1 MIAFLMF
8 TIGKL
13 SSLADVSADA
23 LRYYEREG
31 LLTPTSKSEGGYR
44 LYDDASVRRVRL
56 IKQAQQCGFTLA
68 EICELLALRSDNDA
82 CCGDIRTRAIE
93 KKLQLEGKI
102 HTLRGMS
109 KALDALIADCAHE
122 DHSVKECPILAA
134 LERAAA
140 VARSE

>member
-1 MIAFLMF
+1 MF

-13 SSLADVSADA
+13 SSLAEVSPDA

-31 LLTPTSKSEGGYR
+31 LVTPIGKSAGGYR
-44 LYDDASVRRVRL
+44 LYDEASVRRVRL

-68 EICELLALRSDNDA
+68 EILELLVLRSHDDA
-82 CCGDIRTRAIE
+82 CCGDVRIRAIE

-102 HTLRGMS
+102 HTLRTMS
-109 KALDALIADCAHE
+109 KALDVLIADCAHE

-134 LERAAA
+134 LEQATASVR
-140 VARSE
+140 RK

>member
-1 MIAFLMF
+1 MF

-13 SSLADVSADA
+13 SSLAEVSPDA

-31 LLTPTSKSEGGYR
+31 LLTPTGKSEGGFR
-44 LYDDASVRRVRL
+44 LYDEAAVRRVTL

-68 EICELLALRSDNDA
+68 EILELVVLRDHGDG
-82 CCGDIRTRAIE
+82 CCGDVRTRATE

-102 HTLRGMS
+102 RTLNAMS
-109 KALDALIADCAHE
+109 KALDALIADCTHE
-122 DHSVKECPILAA
+122 DRSVKECPILAA
-134 LERAAA
+134 LEQATA

>member
-1 MIAFLMF
+1 MF

-13 SSLADVSADA
+13 SSLAEVSPDA

-31 LLTPTSKSEGGYR
+31 LLAPTGKSEGGYR
-44 LYDDASVRRVRL
+44 LYDEASVRRIRF

-68 EICELLALRSDNDA
+68 EILELLVLRSHDDA
-82 CCGDIRTRAIE
+82 CCGDVRTRAIE
-93 KKLQLEGKI
+93 KKLQLKGKI
-102 HTLRGMS
+102 HTLTAMS
-109 KALDALIADCAHE
+109 KALDALIADCTHK

-134 LERAAA
+134 LEQAAA